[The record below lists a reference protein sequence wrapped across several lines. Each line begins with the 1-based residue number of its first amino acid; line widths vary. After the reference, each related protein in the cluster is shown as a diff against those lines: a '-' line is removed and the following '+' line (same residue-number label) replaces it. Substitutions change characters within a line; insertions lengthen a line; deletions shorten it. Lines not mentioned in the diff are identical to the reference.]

1 MIEIIYQNNRNGEA
15 VELSTIMS
23 SLTIDTK
30 LAGTPS
36 KVDIS
41 LLKEYQ
47 TKISFEMGSIIA
59 IKVDGKGIFYGYLF
73 KVDTTDD
80 TVQLTFYDQLR
91 YLVANASYVFRGEKL
106 QTIIKTIANDFSLKI
121 GYLENSK
128 RIINPL
134 ISDNK
139 KILDI
144 ILTVMDELLVYE
156 KQLYVLFDN
165 FGKLEVRKPEDM
177 ILPYVIGDGSLMSSF
192 SHTRSIEDS
201 YNFIKIIKDN
211 KESGQ
216 REAYIVKDSGTMN
229 YWGKLQFFETAD
241 DKLNSAQITDRA
253 EQLLSL
259 HNREKETL
267 SLDGI
272 GNIEFRSGRACYV
285 ELKDIEKKGFYII
298 EEAKHSF
305 KGDQHTM
312 NIKLR
317 TV

>member
-106 QTIIKTIANDFSLKI
+106 QAIIKTIANDFSLKI
-121 GYLENSK
+121 GYLEDSK

-144 ILTVMDELLVYE
+144 ILTVIDELLVYE

-177 ILPYVIGDGSLMSSF
+177 ILPYVIGDGSLISSF
-192 SHTRSIEDS
+192 SHARSIEDS

-216 REAYIVKDSGTMN
+216 REAYIVKDGQTMN

-267 SLDGI
+267 SLDGL
-272 GNIEFRSGRACYV
+272 GNIEFRAGRACYV